1 MGSTRNGISGKE
13 NNMDYRD
20 LTNEQR
26 LEFKQHILTERNEA
40 HGRGTSY
47 DELADAD
54 YLVLDEDAESHAEGV
69 EFSPDNFSCG
79 VAADR
84 DGVLDE
90 LKEWA
95 ERELLVG
102 RYAEPGTGR
111 RPTLEA
117 KLGIDW
123 ARKALLDHIKAVRP

>member
-1 MGSTRNGISGKE
+1 M
-13 NNMDYRD
+13 
-20 LTNEQR
+20 L
-26 LEFKQHILTERNEA
+26 
-40 HGRGTSY
+40 
-47 DELADAD
+47 DA
-54 YLVLDEDAESHAEGV
+54 DAESRAGGI
-69 EFSPDNFSCG
+69 EFVPDDFSCG

-95 ERELLVG
+95 ERELLSE
-102 RYAEPGTGR
+102 RYADTGTGL

-123 ARKALLDHIKAVRP
+123 ARKALLDHIEAVRP

>member
-1 MGSTRNGISGKE
+1 MN
-13 NNMDYRD
+13 YRD

-40 HGRGTSY
+40 RGDGTSY
-47 DELADAD
+47 GELADAD
-54 YLVLDEDAESHAEGV
+54 DLVSDEDAESHAEGV
-69 EFSPDNFSCG
+69 EFSPDDFSCG

-84 DGVLDE
+84 DGVLNE

-102 RYAEPGTGR
+102 RYVKPGTER
-111 RPTLEA
+111 HPTLA
-117 KLGIDW
+117 VKLGIDR
-123 ARKALLDHIKAVRP
+123 ARKALLDHIEAVRS

>member
-1 MGSTRNGISGKE
+1 
-13 NNMDYRD
+13 MDYRD

-26 LEFKQHILTERNEA
+26 LEFKQRILTERNDER
-40 HGRGTSY
+40 GEGTSY
-47 DELADAD
+47 GELADAD
-54 YLVLDEDAESHAEGV
+54 TLVSDEDAESKAEGI
-69 EFSPDNFSCG
+69 EFSPDDFSCG

-84 DGVLDE
+84 DGVLSE

-95 ERELLVG
+95 ERELLTAK
-102 RYAEPGTGR
+102 YAKPGTGR

-123 ARKALLDHIKAVRP
+123 ARKALLDHIEAVRP

>member
-1 MGSTRNGISGKE
+1 MTLK
-13 NNMDYRD
+13 D
-20 LTNEQR
+20 LTAEQR
-26 LEFKQHILTERNEA
+26 LELKQRILEDRNE
-40 HGRGTSY
+40 HLGEGTSY
-47 DELADAD
+47 GELASADELVDD
-54 YLVLDEDAESHAEGV
+54 EVLEAEYGDTEFVPED
-69 EFSPDNFSCG
+69 FSCG

-95 ERELLVG
+95 ERELLAG

-123 ARKALLDHIKAVRP
+123 ARKALLDHIEAVRP